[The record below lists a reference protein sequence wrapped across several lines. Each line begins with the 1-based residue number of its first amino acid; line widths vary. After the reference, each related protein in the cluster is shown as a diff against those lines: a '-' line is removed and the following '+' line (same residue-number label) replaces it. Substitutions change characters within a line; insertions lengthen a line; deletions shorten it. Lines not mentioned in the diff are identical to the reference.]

1 MRAQDGHRPLDQFCT
16 VSTGMRLCYR
26 TYGPDYAEPL
36 LLIAG
41 LALHLTSWSP
51 RFIEGLVQRGY
62 HVITFDN
69 RDVGRSSRHASTPPG
84 VWRQLTRR
92 IAPEAYD
99 LSDMARDAVG
109 LLDHLQIEQAHLV
122 GMSMGGMIAQT
133 MAATH
138 ANRAHSLTSIFSTT
152 GARRVG
158 QPAASTMW
166 LLSRS
171 PARTRDEAAEG
182 YLQMMRHIGSQGFDR
197 DEEALRAYAEE
208 AWDRGNGAT
217 AREGVARQ
225 IGAIIKSGDRT
236 SALKEIRIPT
246 LVVHGDRDRIVH
258 PSGGHATAQAIPG
271 ARHITIH
278 GMGHQISEGVVP
290 YLVDLIDGHA
300 QRSPQ
305 PEMATPMQPDQRRS
319 A

>member
-1 MRAQDGHRPLDQFCT
+1 MRATEVLHTPDQFCT

-51 RFIEGLVQRGY
+51 GFIEGLVQRGY

-69 RDVGRSSRHASTPPG
+69 RDVGRSSRHLSPPPG

-133 MAATH
+133 VAARH
-138 ANRAHSLTSIFSTT
+138 PERAHSLTSIFSTT

-166 LLSRS
+166 LLSRP
-171 PARTRDEAAEG
+171 PARTRDEAADR
-182 YLQMMRHIGSQGFDR
+182 YVKLMRHIGSQGFDR
-197 DEEALRAYAEE
+197 DEERLRAYAEH
-208 AWDRGNGAT
+208 AWERGAGPT
-217 AREGVARQ
+217 APEGVARQ

-236 SALKEIRIPT
+236 AELSQIRVPT

-258 PSGGHATAQAIPG
+258 PSGGHATAQAIPE

-305 PEMATPMQPDQRRS
+305 PAVDTPSRPAQRRS